1 MTALLDPSLPAR
13 GVVVVLRRRERE
25 FARQLTV
32 KIPSHLG
39 RETTA
44 TVPLS
49 VKIRKRR
56 KRGKAL
62 YCRRPTQNAYPKL
75 SKMMSCKRR

>member
-49 VKIRKRR
+49 VKIR
-56 KRGKAL
+56 
-62 YCRRPTQNAYPKL
+62 
-75 SKMMSCKRR
+75 